1 MQISQRD
8 WNNYVNRLA
17 RINRKAADAMQRYI
31 ELNGLTVNPENVIRY
46 AYIVANKYGEA
57 AAELACEMYDATA
70 LAQGASVPAAV
81 PAQTATYDEV
91 GAAIGGALKQ
101 SAKLVVPTASRLV
114 KQAASDTILQ
124 NAKRDGAEWAWIPHG
139 AETCAFCIT
148 LASNGWQKAS
158 RRTMSGGH
166 ADHIHANCQCE
177 FAIRFD
183 GRSNVSGYDPGYYR
197 KLYYGDLIDDDIKE
211 EYAGDI
217 YEGMEIRR
225 LRKQL
230 DRNYKRTLAS
240 KDNSA
245 P

>member
-8 WNNYVNRLA
+8 WNNYVSRLA
-17 RINRKAADAMQRYI
+17 RINKKAADAMQRYI

-46 AYIVANKYGEA
+46 AYIVSNKYGEA

-81 PAQTATYDEV
+81 PAQTATYGEV

-101 SAKLVVPTASRLV
+101 SAKLIVPTASRLV

-158 RRTMSGGH
+158 RQTMSGGH

-183 GRSNVSGYDPGYYR
+183 GRSNVSGYNPDYYR
-197 KLYYGDLIDDDIKE
+197 KLYHGDLIDDDIKE
-211 EYAGDI
+211 EYAEDI

-240 KDNSA
+240 KDNTA